1 MVNKNQS
8 MIPYIHLE
16 LVTKYENKQVEKL
29 QSTTLDCGI
38 PRTQLFKKNSYT
50 HIHTCIEIEE
60 ILGVQRKLKRY
71 IQTGEGSTLTS
82 AIQARN

>member
-16 LVTKYENKQVEKL
+16 LLTKYENKKVEKL

-38 PRTQLFKKNSYT
+38 PRTQLFKENSYT
-50 HIHTCIEIEE
+50 HMHRNRRDFR
-60 ILGVQRKLKRY
+60 GSA
-71 IQTGEGSTLTS
+71 QTETIYSDWGGKH
-82 AIQARN
+82 ANICQPGP